1 MQIGCKD
8 NASLMRRELV
18 PDAGAPLIFCKDT
31 PFLQYL
37 QIFSLFINVRFPCH
51 GVQWAA
57 VYMPKYILMMLVFT
71 GFSL

>member
-37 QIFSLFINVRFPCH
+37 QIFSLFINMKQLHCRLSAIYV
-51 GVQWAA
+51 
-57 VYMPKYILMMLVFT
+57 LMQLF
-71 GFSL
+71 FSHRQV